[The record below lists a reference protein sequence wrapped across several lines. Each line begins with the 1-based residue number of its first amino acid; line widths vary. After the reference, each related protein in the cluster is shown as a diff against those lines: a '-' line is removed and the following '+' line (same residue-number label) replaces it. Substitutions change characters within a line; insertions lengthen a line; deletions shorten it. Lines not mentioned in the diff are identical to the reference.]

1 MPRKGIVTGQ
11 RLSPELHAR
20 AKELRQN
27 MTPTELLLWQ
37 HLRAGRLLGYHFRR
51 QQIIDRFIV
60 DFYCHKAALVVELDG
75 GIHLEQHAYDRER
88 ELFLRDIRLRV
99 LRFANTEVEHN
110 LEEVLHAILQACQQH
125 QAGDKSGS

>member
-1 MPRKGIVTGQ
+1 MSKKGIVTGQ
-11 RLSPELHAR
+11 RVSPELYAR

-27 MTPTELLLWQ
+27 MTRAELLLWQ
-37 HLRAGRLLGYHFRR
+37 HLRAGRLQGYHFRR

-60 DFYCHKAALVVELDG
+60 DFYCHKAALVVEVDG

-88 ELFLRDIRLRV
+88 ELFLQDIGLRV

-110 LEEVLHAILQACQQH
+110 LEEVLDTILQACQQH
-125 QAGDKSGS
+125 QAGGKSES